1 MTEATTQSEWPDCV
15 RSVTFSPSAMYRR
28 VTMSSVAPVIAHLL
42 RGAKQTFF
50 RSVIYIAP

>member
-42 RGAKQTFF
+42 RGAKQTSFF
-50 RSVIYIAP
+50 FEA